1 MSTRQHVGKP
11 YLFRPGW
18 GAMPPYLAGRETEQR
33 LLKKHLACLQRK
45 ESPPAGTVLI
55 GPRGN
60 GKTVLMRWF
69 EQEINA
75 AEKKPDVVWLTPDE
89 VPDLDSLANRLVPSS
104 RFRKTLPGDL
114 ALSLGPVTIKGSWQL
129 DGSAGALTDLLTARC
144 ARRPLALL
152 LDEAHNLEQ
161 EVGRILL
168 NTTQKLV
175 DRAPFLLV
183 MAGTPNLE
191 SHLNAIDATFWERC
205 QPVLGV
211 GRLDQAATREALLRP
226 LNAETPKITFEED
239 ALQQVVSES
248 QQYPYFVQ
256 LWGEALWQQVQDSG
270 VNRIDEAVVDWARP
284 EFDRSKTTFYEF
296 RYKQFNQGPLLEAAK
311 AVAVAFTR
319 QGPPTDA
326 ELNQVVAA
334 ALPDGTAAEQVDA
347 VSKRLHHLGYIW
359 TPPGSMAP
367 EPGIPSLMDYVQ
379 AKR

>member
-1 MSTRQHVGKP
+1 MCVIPLLIKSRSDSG
-11 YLFRPGW
+11 L
-18 GAMPPYLAGRETEQR
+18 GRR

-75 AEKKPDVVWLTPDE
+75 AEEKPDVVWLTPDE
-89 VPDLDSLANRLVPSS
+89 FPNLDSLANRLVPSS
-104 RFRKTLPGDL
+104 RFRKTLPRDL

-161 EVGRILL
+161 EVGRMLL

-211 GRLDQAATREALLRP
+211 GRLDQAATREALL
-226 LNAETPKITFEED
+226 
-239 ALQQVVSES
+239 
-248 QQYPYFVQ
+248 
-256 LWGEALWQQVQDSG
+256 
-270 VNRIDEAVVDWARP
+270 
-284 EFDRSKTTFYEF
+284 
-296 RYKQFNQGPLLEAAK
+296 EAAK
-311 AVAVAFTR
+311 AVALAFTR
-319 QGPPTDA
+319 QGLPTDA
-326 ELNQVVAA
+326 ELNRVVAA

-359 TPPGSMAP
+359 TPTGSMAP